1 MGDNMLEEQI
11 GKDYVQAMKARD
23 SIRSS
28 TISFLRA
35 QIKNV
40 RIEKRVEALEDSDV
54 LAVIKKQIK
63 QRQDSIEQY
72 EKGGRTDLVEKESA
86 ELAILKSYLPQ
97 EMPEAELM
105 AVIQEVI
112 RATGAASMKD
122 MGKVMKDVGAKVQGK
137 ADNRAVSDL
146 VKKALSAL

>member
-1 MGDNMLEEQI
+1 MLEEQI
-11 GKDYVQAMKARD
+11 GKDYVQAMKNRD
-23 SIRSS
+23 SVRSS

-35 QIKNV
+35 QLKNV
-40 RIEKRVEALEDSDV
+40 RIEKRVDALEDGDV

-72 EKGGRTDLVEKESA
+72 EKGGRADLVEKENA
-86 ELAILKSYLPQ
+86 ERVILKGYLPQ

-105 AVIQEVI
+105 AVIREVI
-112 RATGAASMKD
+112 QATGAASMKD
-122 MGKVMKDVGAKVQGK
+122 MGRVMKVVDAKVQGK

-146 VKKALSAL
+146 VKKALTTL

>member
-1 MGDNMLEEQI
+1 MLEEQI
-11 GKDYVQAMKARD
+11 GKDYVQAMKNRD
-23 SIRSS
+23 SVRSS

-35 QIKNV
+35 QLKNV
-40 RIEKRVEALEDSDV
+40 RIEKRVDALEDGDV

-72 EKGGRTDLVEKESA
+72 EKGGRADLVEKENA
-86 ELAILKSYLPQ
+86 ELVILKGYLPQ

-105 AVIQEVI
+105 AVIREVI
-112 RATGAASMKD
+112 QATGAASMKD
-122 MGKVMKDVGAKVQGK
+122 MGRVMKVVGAKVQGK

-146 VKKALSAL
+146 VKKALTTL

>member
-1 MGDNMLEEQI
+1 MLEEQI

-28 TISFLRA
+28 TVSFLRA
-35 QIKNV
+35 QLKNV
-40 RIEKRVEALEDSDV
+40 RIEKKVEALEDADV

-72 EKGGRTDLVEKESA
+72 AQGGRADLVEKESA
-86 ELAILKSYLPQ
+86 ELSILKSYLPQ
-97 EMPEAELM
+97 EMPEAELT

-112 RATGAASMKD
+112 RASGAASMKD
-122 MGKVMKDVGAKVQGK
+122 MGKVMKEVGAKVQGK
-137 ADNRAVSDL
+137 ADNRAVSEL

>member
-1 MGDNMLEEQI
+1 MLEEQI

-35 QIKNV
+35 QLKNV
-40 RIEKRVEALEDSDV
+40 RIEKRAEALEDGDV

-72 EKGGRTDLVEKESA
+72 EKGGRADLVEKENA
-86 ELAILKSYLPQ
+86 ELVILKSYLPQ
-97 EMPEAELM
+97 EMPEAQLM
-105 AVIQEVI
+105 AVIQDVI
-112 RATGAASMKD
+112 RSTGATSMKD
-122 MGKVMKDVGAKVQGK
+122 MGKVMKEVGAKVQGK

>member
-1 MGDNMLEEQI
+1 MLEEQI
-11 GKDYVQAMKARD
+11 GKDYVQAMKDRD
-23 SIRSS
+23 SVRSS

-35 QIKNV
+35 QMKNV
-40 RIEKRVEALEDSDV
+40 RIERKAEALEDSDV

-72 EKGGRTDLVEKESA
+72 EKGGRADLVEKESA

-105 AVIQEVI
+105 AVIREVI
-112 RATGAASMKD
+112 QATGAASMKD
-122 MGKVMKDVGAKVQGK
+122 MGKVMKEVGAKVQGK

-146 VKKALSAL
+146 VKKTLSAL

>member
-1 MGDNMLEEQI
+1 MLEEQI
-11 GKDYVQAMKARD
+11 GKDYVQAMKNRD
-23 SIRSS
+23 SVRSS

-35 QIKNV
+35 QLKNV
-40 RIEKRVEALEDSDV
+40 QIEKRVEALEDGDV

-72 EKGGRTDLVEKESA
+72 SKGGREDLVEKENA

-97 EMPEAELM
+97 EMLEVELM
-105 AVIQEVI
+105 AVIREVI
-112 RATGAASMKD
+112 QATGAASMKD
-122 MGKVMKDVGAKVQGK
+122 MGRVMKEVGDKVQGK